1 MTSRAHDPLRLDM
14 AVLAAEGT
22 ELAGRW
28 PGAELTRL
36 AESQTVPQDLQAG
49 AVSWTARG
57 ERRPMSGAAPQTW
70 LTLTASTTVW
80 LTCQRCLQPF
90 EAPLAVAQRI
100 RFVRDEAEAE
110 TLDAELEDDV
120 LALPRW
126 LDLRSLVEDELL
138 LGLPIVPRHPE
149 VCPRPLVVPGGD
161 DSIEAAARPNP
172 FAALQALKT
181 GRGNPPR

>member
-14 AVLAAEGT
+14 AVFAAEGA

-28 PGAELTRL
+28 PGIELTRL
-36 AESQTVPQDLQAG
+36 AESQAVPQDQPPAE
-49 AVSWTARG
+49 VTWTARG
-57 ERRPMSGAAPQTW
+57 ERRAVAGGAPETW
-70 LTLTASTTVW
+70 LTLTASTSVW

-90 EAPLAVAQRI
+90 ESPLTVAQRV

-138 LGLPIVPRHPE
+138 LGLPIVPRHAGP
-149 VCPRPLVVPGGD
+149 CPQPLLPTAGAG
-161 DSIEAAARPNP
+161 EAAESARPNP
-172 FAALQALKT
+172 FAALRALKT
-181 GRGNPPR
+181 GRGGPAR